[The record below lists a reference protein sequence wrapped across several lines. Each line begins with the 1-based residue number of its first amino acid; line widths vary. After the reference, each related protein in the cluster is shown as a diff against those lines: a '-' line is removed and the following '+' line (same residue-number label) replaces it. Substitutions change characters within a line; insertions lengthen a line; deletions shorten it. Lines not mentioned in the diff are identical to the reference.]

1 MPLRRDV
8 IYPIFLKCIDYIEND
23 TFWRETFEELSYG
36 NCYQGSY
43 INKGFICSNVKGKEF
58 IYKFI
63 DKEPERI
70 YQDVT
75 KLFKEKL
82 NIMSRNDRKI
92 LIDEFEEVEKNLKA
106 IKNTDW
112 SEIKKKS
119 LKDIL
124 FQNFLINAK
133 KTYEL
138 SDYQLKKI
146 YNSIN
151 LGLMLKSIKNSDILY
166 ENGEIK
172 EIKGIVFYKGKYNID
187 IDIYSGLDE
196 EVSKTVEK
204 KDRKLLRYL

>member
-1 MPLRRDV
+1 MPLRREV
-8 IYPIFLKCIDYIEND
+8 IYPIFLKCIDYTGND

-43 INKGFICSNVKGKEF
+43 INNGFLCSNSKGKEF

-63 DKEPERI
+63 DKEPDRI
-70 YQDVT
+70 HQDVI

-92 LIDEFEEVEKNLKA
+92 LIDEIEEVEKNLKC

-112 SEIKKKS
+112 IDIKKKS

-124 FQNFLINAK
+124 LQNFLIKTK
-133 KTYEL
+133 KIYEL
-138 SDYQLKKI
+138 TDYQLKKI

-151 LGLMLKSIKNSDILY
+151 LGLMLKSIKNTDIIY
-166 ENGEIK
+166 DNGEIK
-172 EIKGIVFYKGKYNID
+172 EIKGIVFHTGKYLID
-187 IDIYSGLDE
+187 IDIYSGLDDE
-196 EVSKTVEK
+196 ISKSIEK